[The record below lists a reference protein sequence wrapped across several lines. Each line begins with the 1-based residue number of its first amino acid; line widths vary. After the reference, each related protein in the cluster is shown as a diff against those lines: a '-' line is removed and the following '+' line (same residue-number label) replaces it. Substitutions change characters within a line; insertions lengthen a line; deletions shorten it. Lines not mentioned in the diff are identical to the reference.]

1 MQTEKDI
8 QKLGF
13 FASAVLLALAA
24 ACSPA
29 DSVPV
34 AVVHALSLPAQ
45 VALHPELAPGAG
57 DGHVHEYH

>member
-1 MQTEKDI
+1 MFTEKVM

-13 FASAVLLALAA
+13 FASAVLVALAA

-34 AVVHALSLPAQ
+34 AVVHAVSLTAQ
-45 VALHPELAPGAG
+45 VAVYPEPASGAV

>member
-1 MQTEKDI
+1 MQEI
-8 QKLGF
+8 GF
-13 FASAVLLALAA
+13 FASAVLVALAA

-34 AVVHALSLPAQ
+34 SVVHAVSFTAQ
-45 VALHPELAPGAG
+45 VALYPEPAFGAL

>member
-1 MQTEKDI
+1 MQKI
-8 QKLGF
+8 GF
-13 FASAVLLALAA
+13 LASTVLVIFTA
-24 ACSPA
+24 ACGPV

>member
-1 MQTEKDI
+1 M

-13 FASAVLLALAA
+13 FATAVLVALAA

-34 AVVHALSLPAQ
+34 AVVHALSLPVQ
-45 VALHPELAPGAG
+45 VALYPEPASGAR